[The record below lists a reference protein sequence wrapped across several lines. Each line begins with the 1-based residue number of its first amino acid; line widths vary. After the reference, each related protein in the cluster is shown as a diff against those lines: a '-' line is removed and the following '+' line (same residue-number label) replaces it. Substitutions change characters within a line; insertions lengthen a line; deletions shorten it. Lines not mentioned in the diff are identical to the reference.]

1 MNKEIDFLDR
11 IFGYSNSLPNHLALV
26 DDNQE
31 ITYLELKNK
40 VEQTIEVINSYSII
54 NQCVVLQLPR
64 NINFPI
70 IVLALT
76 KLGITFIPQDISQPA
91 KRLNQMINIAGANG
105 IISLNESG
113 DYQFERIEQS
123 ICNQSKAWAIYFTSG
138 TTSEPK
144 AVEIPK
150 ENVMNTVIWETNEF
164 KITPEDNVGAYTPYS
179 FAISYIE
186 LFSTLYA
193 GATLYIASEE
203 IRHDFGLLEEFI
215 KKNRITFMNTTAVIG
230 ERIINTMKNTSLR
243 ILTLSGQRFPN
254 IDLKKITHKVYNVY
268 GNTECGAATI
278 SEIKSS
284 DMKITIGKPVLNMGA
299 LVLGEDNQVLGSEK
313 IGELFIYGPQVA
325 IGYYQ
330 NREATSKTFVTVTSL
345 DGENIRGYKTG
356 DFARILING
365 DIEYLGR
372 KDSQYKI
379 NGVRI
384 DLTEIE
390 EAIRESV
397 KSVEQIH
404 VTVKNNSIYC
414 WFTSNYENR
423 ENELI
428 EKLSKRLPV
437 VMLPS
442 RVIQVESLPL
452 SGNGKTDEKQLFR
465 KLFGQPNM
473 VDKRI
478 ISEEQK
484 ATERYLKKTWAQ
496 LLNIDE
502 KVINFDT
509 DFKKLGATSL
519 QIMELGV
526 KIFQELNKRINFVE
540 LYLQS
545 KLCDMAKILISDNGF
560 QAIYTFNKRTPE
572 MGNNP
577 ALFVVHSGNTGSDA
591 YRPLFEKNK
600 ETSFPVYVI
609 EPHNLLSSGERISG
623 IENIASYYVNLIENF
638 APEEKT
644 ASINLMGWSYGGV
657 VASEM
662 CHQFFN
668 GNGLKNVEELVVL
681 DSPFYL
687 DETDISLAK
696 HREKSGYFRKYFEET
711 HIFEG
716 LSKKNITT
724 ERLIRNNH
732 LVFQD
737 LINYHPKKITTQTIF
752 VRSIVEKRPLND
764 HQILDLFS
772 NCTIVD
778 VYSKHDYLFVEQE
791 TCNKIKSLLHLVPE
805 FGKVK

>member
-1 MNKEIDFLDR
+1 MIKENDFLEQ
-11 IFGYSNSLPNHLALV
+11 IFEYSNILPDHTALA
-26 DDNQE
+26 DEAQE

-40 VEQTIEVINSYSII
+40 VEETIKFVDSYSIY
-54 NQCVVLQLPR
+54 NHCVVLQLPR
-64 NINFPI
+64 NIYFPI
-70 IVLALT
+70 MVLALT

-91 KRLNQMINIAGANG
+91 KRLNQMIDIAEANG
-105 IISLNESG
+105 IISLNDSG

-123 ICNQSKAWAIYFTSG
+123 NCNKSRAWAIYFTSG

-150 ENVMNTVIWETNEF
+150 ENVMNTVIWETNDF
-164 KITPEDNVGAYTPYS
+164 QITPEDNIAAYTPYS

-186 LFSTLYA
+186 LFSSLYA

-203 IRHDFGLLEEFI
+203 VRHDFNLLEEFI
-215 KKNRITFMNTTAVIG
+215 QKNKITFMNTTVVIG
-230 ERIINTMKNTSLR
+230 ERIISTMKNTNLR

-254 IDLKKITHKVYNVY
+254 TDLKEIKYNVYNVY

-278 SEIKSS
+278 SEIKAS
-284 DMKITIGKPVLNMGA
+284 DKKITIGKPVLNMGA
-299 LVLGEDNQVLGSEK
+299 LVLGREDQVLDLEK
-313 IGELFIYGPQVA
+313 TGELFIYGPQVA

-330 NREATSKTFVTVTSL
+330 NMDATSKTFVTVTTL

-356 DFARILING
+356 DFARILLNG
-365 DIEYLGR
+365 DIDYLGR

-384 DLTEIE
+384 DLAEIE
-390 EAIRESV
+390 EAIRESI
-397 KSVEQIH
+397 KGVEQTY
-404 VTVKNNSIYC
+404 VAVKNNSIYC
-414 WFTSNYENR
+414 WFTSDYGER
-423 ENELI
+423 ETEII
-428 EKLSKRLPV
+428 EKLSKRLPA
-437 VMLPS
+437 VMLPT
-442 RVIQVESLPL
+442 RIIQVASFPL
-452 SGNGKTDEKQLFR
+452 NGNGKTDEKQLFR
-465 KLFGQPNM
+465 KLFNQPSM

-478 ISEEQK
+478 IGEEQK
-484 ATERYLKKTWAQ
+484 AAEQYLKKTWAQ

-502 KVINFDT
+502 KVINFNT

-577 ALFVVHSGNTGSDA
+577 ALFVVHSGNTGSDV
-591 YRPLFEKNK
+591 YRPLFEKNEK
-600 ETSFPVYVI
+600 TNFPIYVI

-638 APEEKT
+638 VPEEKIE
-644 ASINLMGWSYGGV
+644 SINLMGWSYGGV

-668 GNGLKNVEELVVL
+668 DNALKNVEELVVL

-716 LSKKNITT
+716 LLQKNITT

-737 LINYHPKKITTQTIF
+737 LINYRPKKITTQTIF

-764 HQILDLFS
+764 HQIADLFS
-772 NCTIVD
+772 NCTIID
-778 VYSKHDYLFVEQE
+778 VFSKHDYLFVEQE
-791 TCNKIKSLLHLVPE
+791 TCNKIKALLHLVPE

>member
-1 MNKEIDFLDR
+1 MIKENDLLEQ
-11 IFGYSNSLPNHLALV
+11 IFEYSSILPNHIALV
-26 DDNQE
+26 DETQE

-40 VEQTIEVINSYSII
+40 VEETIKFIDSYSIY
-54 NQCVVLQLPR
+54 NQCVALQLPR
-64 NINFPI
+64 NIYFPI
-70 IVLALT
+70 MVLVLT

-113 DYQFERIEQS
+113 DYQFERIEES
-123 ICNQSKAWAIYFTSG
+123 MCNQSKAWAIYFTSG

-150 ENVMNTVIWETNEF
+150 ENVVNTVIWETNEF

-193 GATLYIASEE
+193 GATLHIASEE
-203 IRHDFGLLEEFI
+203 VRHDFGLLEKFI
-215 KKNRITFMNTTAVIG
+215 KKSRITFMNTTAVIG
-230 ERIINTMKNTSLR
+230 ELIISTMKNTNLR

-254 IDLKKITHKVYNVY
+254 IDLKKITYKVYNVY

-299 LVLGEDNQVLGSEK
+299 LVLGEENQVLGPEK
-313 IGELFIYGPQVA
+313 TGELFIYGPQVA

-330 NREATSKTFVTVTSL
+330 NTEATNKTFITVTTS
-345 DGENIRGYKTG
+345 DGEKIRGYKTG
-356 DFARILING
+356 DFARFLLNG
-365 DIEYLGR
+365 DIDFLGR
-372 KDSQYKI
+372 RDRQYKI

-397 KSVEQIH
+397 NGVEQTYA
-404 VTVKNNSIYC
+404 TVKDNSIYC
-414 WFTSNYENR
+414 WLTSDSVED
-423 ENELI
+423 ETEI
-428 EKLSKRLPV
+428 VEKLSERLPA
-437 VMLPS
+437 VMIPT
-442 RVIQVESLPL
+442 RIIQIESFPL
-452 SGNGKTDEKQLFR
+452 SGNGKTDEKKLFR
-465 KLFGQPNM
+465 NLSNQPI
-473 VDKRI
+473 VIDKRVI
-478 ISEEQK
+478 DEEQK
-484 ATERYLKKTWAQ
+484 AAEQYLKKAWSQ
-496 LLNIDE
+496 LLNVDE
-502 KVINFDT
+502 KVINFNT

-545 KLCDMAKILISDNGF
+545 QLCDMAKIIVSDDEF
-560 QAIYTFNKRTPE
+560 QAIYTFNKRTPD

-600 ETSFPVYVI
+600 KTNFPVYVI
-609 EPHNLLSSGERISG
+609 EPHNLLTSGKRISG

-638 APEEKT
+638 DAENKT
-644 ASINLMGWSYGGV
+644 KSINLMGWSYGGV

-662 CHQFFN
+662 CYQFVN
-668 GNGLKNVEELVVL
+668 DNALKNVDELVVL
-681 DSPFYL
+681 DPPFYL
-687 DETDISLAK
+687 DEADINLAK
-696 HREKSGYFRKYFEET
+696 HREKNGYFKKYFEET

-724 ERLIRNNH
+724 EKLIKNNH

-737 LINYHPKKITTQTIF
+737 LINYQPKKITTQTIF
-752 VRSIVEKRPLND
+752 VRSIVEKRPLSD
-764 HQILDLFS
+764 HQIVALFS
-772 NCTIVD
+772 NCSIKNVF
-778 VYSKHDYLFVEQE
+778 SKHDYLFVEQE
-791 TCNKIKSLLHLVPE
+791 TCNIIKSLLHLVPE
-805 FGKVK
+805 FEGIK